1 MSPGPLRRI
10 TAAIALLALAPIA
23 AMLLTSAITPQEA
36 AARAI
41 MVVAVVLLVG
51 NLVRVIITQLLHR
64 VERDL
69 PEVTDTGEG
78 QHLGAAAAPASE
90 RGQRRPGAANPRAGT
105 AGVGAGG
112 GGATTASSGGSPAS
126 ASSVAPASDGDLPR
140 RRAEDQVD
148 AARR

>member
-51 NLVRVIITQLLHR
+51 NLVRIIITQLLHR

-69 PEVTDTGEG
+69 PDEVEAEPS
-78 QHLGAAAAPASE
+78 Q
-90 RGQRRPGAANPRAGT
+90 PGAAREAAGGAPARPAT
-105 AGVGAGG
+105 RGGAGG
-112 GGATTASSGGSPAS
+112 AVGATGSAAAGAAGS
-126 ASSVAPASDGDLPR
+126 AGIGADGTPR

-148 AARR
+148 AGRR